1 MGEEVSGDVEVE
13 AAVVAAVAAR
23 HLQRADQMVL
33 LLGFLLARL
42 RLRLLRD
49 ELGARRRRVRL
60 LVLRRLRH
68 RLKLGAQLA
77 ELARHLGR
85 EGGRRRA

>member
-1 MGEEVSGDVEVE
+1 
-13 AAVVAAVAAR
+13 
-23 HLQRADQMVL
+23 MVL
-33 LLGFLLARL
+33 LLGLLLTRL

-68 RLKLGAQLA
+68 RFELGAQLA
-77 ELARHLGR
+77 ELARHL
-85 EGGRRRA
+85 